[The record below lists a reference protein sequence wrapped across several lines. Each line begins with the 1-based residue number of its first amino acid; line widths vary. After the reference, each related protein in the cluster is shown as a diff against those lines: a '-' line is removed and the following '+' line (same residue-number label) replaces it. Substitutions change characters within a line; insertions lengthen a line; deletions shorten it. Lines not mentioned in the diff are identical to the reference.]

1 MSRPFA
7 SLGLFSFFASAAL
20 FGGNSVIGVAVSDT
34 SLVINKTSVSGN
46 ANLSEGTSIQT
57 GGSTGR
63 LRMMDGSYVLLSRE
77 SEGKVFEKRL
87 VLERGAS
94 QVTSRSG
101 YSVEALGVRIAPQVA
116 ARADVRVES
125 GRVVVSA
132 VNGPVKVWNSA
143 GIPVASMTPGRT
155 LSFQPTASVST
166 SSLMRGT
173 ITREGDRFLLPDEAS
188 GLKVELRGVGLDREL
203 GKRVQVSGAAMPS
216 QDKAT
221 QVVNVAKLTRLEEE
235 PMPGGAPNPTPNPA
249 PPAAASAASAG
260 VVIGIIVVAAFAAGI
275 STYFATTNDP
285 PVSR

>member
-7 SLGLFSFFASAAL
+7 SLGLLSFVAGANLFA
-20 FGGNSVIGVAVSDT
+20 GGSVIGVAVSDT
-34 SLVINKTSVSGN
+34 SLVVNKTSVSGN

-77 SEGKVFEKRL
+77 SEGKVFENRL

-116 ARADVRVES
+116 ARADVRLES

-143 GIPVASMTPGRT
+143 GVPVASMTPGRT
-155 LSFQPTASVST
+155 LSFQPTASGSA

-173 ITREGDRFLLPDEAS
+173 VTREGGRFVLPDEAS
-188 GLKVELRGVGLDREL
+188 GLKVELRGTGLDREL
-203 GKRVQVSGAAMPS
+203 GKRVQVSGVAVPS
-216 QDKAT
+216 SDKAT

-235 PMPGGAPNPTPNPA
+235 PMPGGAPNPAPNPV
-249 PPAAASAASAG
+249 PAAAAAASAG
-260 VVIGIIVVAAFAAGI
+260 VVIGIIVVAAFTAGI